1 MKLRS
6 IPVVLIY
13 MGLLS
18 YAVVTLFPLLW
29 MVVTAMKSGRELFR
43 LPPSL
48 IPDLLLAGTPFV
60 NFTAVFEKAGFLGA
74 VINSMVVATLAALG
88 QLITCS
94 MAGFVF
100 ANLRTRMFIGI
111 YVLLLSTM
119 FFPTEV
125 TLIPEFL
132 LFRQLG
138 WLDTL
143 LPLIVPSFFVG
154 AFGTLMMT
162 EFFKSIPF
170 EIEEAAILDGASSFG
185 IFKDIYLP
193 FGAPALASLFLVAFI
208 ANWDEVLRPVIFNSS
223 PEVRTLPQFLLD
235 FVGQYE
241 SQWTVLLAGSFLAT
255 LPLILIYIGC
265 QKWVVAGFARSS
277 LK

>member
-1 MKLRS
+1 MKVRS

-13 MGLLS
+13 VGLLS

-29 MVVTAMKSGRELFR
+29 MVVTAIKSGRDLFR

-74 VINSMVVATLAALG
+74 VINSTVVATLAALG

-100 ANLRTRMFIGI
+100 ANLRTRIFIGI
-111 YVLLLSTM
+111 YVLLLSTI

-132 LFRQLG
+132 LFGSSDG
-138 WLDTL
+138 WTL
-143 LPLIVPSFFVG
+143 CC
-154 AFGTLMMT
+154 
-162 EFFKSIPF
+162 
-170 EIEEAAILDGASSFG
+170 
-185 IFKDIYLP
+185 
-193 FGAPALASLFLVAFI
+193 
-208 ANWDEVLRPVIFNSS
+208 R
-223 PEVRTLPQFLLD
+223 
-235 FVGQYE
+235 
-241 SQWTVLLAGSFLAT
+241 
-255 LPLILIYIGC
+255 
-265 QKWVVAGFARSS
+265 
-277 LK
+277 

>member
-1 MKLRS
+1 MNSRS
-6 IPVVLIY
+6 LSALLIY
-13 MGLLS
+13 LGLLA

-29 MVVTAMKSGRELFR
+29 MVITAMKSGRELFR

-48 IPDLLLAGTPFV
+48 VTDLLMAGTPFV
-60 NFTAVFEKAGFLGA
+60 NFAAVFDKAVFLGA
-74 VINSMVVATLAALG
+74 VLNSMLVATLAAVR

-100 ANLRTRMFIGI
+100 ANLRNRVFTAI

-170 EIEEAAILDGASSFG
+170 EIEEAAILDGASPFG
-185 IFKDIYLP
+185 IYLQGYLSAFWCP
-193 FGAPALASLFLVAFI
+193 CPGKSLSGRLH
-208 ANWDEVLRPVIFNSS
+208 
-223 PEVRTLPQFLLD
+223 
-235 FVGQYE
+235 
-241 SQWTVLLAGSFLAT
+241 
-255 LPLILIYIGC
+255 C
-265 QKWVVAGFARSS
+265 QLG
-277 LK
+277 

>member
-1 MKLRS
+1 
-6 IPVVLIY
+6 
-13 MGLLS
+13 
-18 YAVVTLFPLLW
+18 
-29 MVVTAMKSGRELFR
+29 
-43 LPPSL
+43 
-48 IPDLLLAGTPFV
+48 
-60 NFTAVFEKAGFLGA
+60 
-74 VINSMVVATLAALG
+74 
-88 QLITCS
+88 

-100 ANLRTRMFIGI
+100 ANLRNRVFTAI

-170 EIEEAAILDGASSFG
+170 EIEEAAILDGASPFD

-193 FGAPALASLFLVAFI
+193 FGALPWQVSFWSPSL
-208 ANWDEVLRPVIFNSS
+208 P
-223 PEVRTLPQFLLD
+223 T
-235 FVGQYE
+235 GM
-241 SQWTVLLAGSFLAT
+241 
-255 LPLILIYIGC
+255 
-265 QKWVVAGFARSS
+265 RSCG
-277 LK
+277 L

>member
-1 MKLRS
+1 MKVRS

-13 MGLLS
+13 LGLLS

-60 NFTAVFEKAGFLGA
+60 NFTAVFEKAGFLSA

-170 EIEEAAILDGASSFG
+170 EIEEAAILDGASPFG

-193 FGAPALASLFLVAFI
+193 FGALPWQVSFWSPSL
-208 ANWDEVLRPVIFNSS
+208 P
-223 PEVRTLPQFLLD
+223 T
-235 FVGQYE
+235 GM
-241 SQWTVLLAGSFLAT
+241 
-255 LPLILIYIGC
+255 
-265 QKWVVAGFARSS
+265 RSCS
-277 LK
+277 L